1 METIAGASQ
10 LLAKECPPVFNA
22 RSVGAMPGAT
32 SHTWMDAAGLAHI
45 YIYIFINTCMHTY
58 IHTYIHMY
66 CKCYKYMHE
75 RGRER
80 EREREI
86 YIYIY

>member
-45 YIYIFINTCMHTY
+45 YIYIYKHMYAYIYTY
-58 IHTYIHMY
+58 IHTYVL
-66 CKCYKYMHE
+66 
-75 RGRER
+75 
-80 EREREI
+80 
-86 YIYIY
+86 